1 MRNAVSQAIAALSRG
16 FAGEARCCVRTGL
29 ARAAVLPAGFGDG
42 GMGARGE
49 GPNLGTDI
57 IGPGRTGNRRHPW
70 PAPRGRVGRIAK
82 ADASAQSS
90 RWQAGAAAENPDR
103 PTGGNMRLL
112 HWVAL
117 GLVAGHTG
125 AFAQANYPNRPI
137 KMIVPL
143 AAASAV
149 DVAARIVTQKMAD
162 NLGQQFVILN
172 LPGAS
177 GLIGAE
183 QVAHAEPDGYTIG
196 GFNDSIMTMVPN
208 LQAKMR
214 WDILKDFEPVSLV
227 ATVEWGL
234 IAGNQTGYKTA
245 ADLIAAAKAAP
256 GKIDYGSGGP
266 GSPQHLAMA
275 MFASAAGISLTHV
288 PYKGATQAATDVA
301 AGQIPVGFQGLGTV
315 AALVRGGQL
324 RLIGVCTP
332 ARLPQ
337 FPDVPTIS
345 ESGLPG
351 FTFNSWFAIMAP
363 AGTPKDIIA
372 KLNTEVLKALA
383 DPEVHK
389 KLEDLGFAVRG
400 SSPAE
405 LGAMTHEQL
414 AKYARVIKEMGI
426 GNE

>member
-1 MRNAVSQAIAALSRG
+1 MRFWRPLV
-16 FAGEARCCVRTGL
+16 L
-29 ARAAVLPAGFGDG
+29 AFVFFS
-42 GMGARGE
+42 
-49 GPNLGTDI
+49 TFQ
-57 IGPGRTGNRRHPW
+57 
-70 PAPRGRVGRIAK
+70 V
-82 ADASAQSS
+82 SAQT
-90 RWQAGAAAENPDR
+90 AYPD
-103 PTGGNMRLL
+103 
-112 HWVAL
+112 
-117 GLVAGHTG
+117 
-125 AFAQANYPNRPI
+125 RPI

-162 NLGQQFVILN
+162 NMGQQIVILN

-183 QVAHAEPDGYTIG
+183 QVARAAPDGYTIG

-208 LQAKMR
+208 LQSKMR

-234 IAGNQTGYKTA
+234 IAGNQTSYKSA
-245 ADLIAAAKAAP
+245 ADLIAAAKATP
-256 GKIDYGSGGP
+256 GKIDYSSGGP

-324 RLIGVCTP
+324 RLIGVT
-332 ARLPQ
+332 AEKRLAQ
-337 FPDVPTIS
+337 FPDVPTVS

-351 FTFNSWFAIMAP
+351 FFFNSWFTILAP
-363 AGTPKDIIA
+363 AGTSKDIIA
-372 KLNTEVLKALA
+372 RLNAEVLKALG
-383 DPEVHK
+383 DSEVRRR
-389 KLEDLGFAVRG
+389 LEELGFAVRG
-400 SSPAE
+400 SSPEE
-405 LGAMTHEQL
+405 LRLMTRDQL
-414 AKYARVIKEMGI
+414 SKYGRVIKEMGI
-426 GNE
+426 AND

>member
-1 MRNAVSQAIAALSRG
+1 MRLLRRLALM
-16 FAGEARCCVRTGL
+16 L
-29 ARAAVLPAGFGDG
+29 APLVC
-42 GMGARGE
+42 
-49 GPNLGTDI
+49 
-57 IGPGRTGNRRHPW
+57 
-70 PAPRGRVGRIAK
+70 
-82 ADASAQSS
+82 ASAAFAQS
-90 RWQAGAAAENPDR
+90 NYPDR
-103 PTGGNMRLL
+103 P
-112 HWVAL
+112 
-117 GLVAGHTG
+117 
-125 AFAQANYPNRPI
+125 I
-137 KMIVPL
+137 KLIVPL

-162 NLGQQFVILN
+162 NMGQQFVILN

-214 WDILKDFEPVSLV
+214 WHILKDFEPVSLV

-234 IAGNQTGYKTA
+234 ITGNQTPYKSA

-275 MFASAAGISLTHV
+275 MFASNAGISLTHV

-301 AGQIPVGFQGLGTV
+301 AGQIPVAFQGLGTV

-324 RLIGVCTP
+324 RLIGVTTEQ
-332 ARLPQ
+332 RLAQ
-337 FPDVPTIS
+337 FPDVPTVS

-351 FTFNSWFAIMAP
+351 FTFNSWFAVLAP
-363 AGTPKDIIA
+363 AGTPKEIVA
-372 KLNTEVLKALA
+372 RLNAEVVKALA
-383 DPEVHK
+383 DPDIRK
-389 KLEDLGFAVRG
+389 KLEELGFTIRG
-400 SSPAE
+400 SSPEE
-405 LGAMTHEQL
+405 LRSMTRDQL